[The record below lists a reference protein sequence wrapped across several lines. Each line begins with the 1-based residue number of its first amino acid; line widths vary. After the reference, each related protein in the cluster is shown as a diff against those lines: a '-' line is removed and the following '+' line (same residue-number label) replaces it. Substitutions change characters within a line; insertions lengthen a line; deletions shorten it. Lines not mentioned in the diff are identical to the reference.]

1 MAAITNLV
9 LNNGTS
15 DVTFQPSSKKG
26 NVVTW
31 TAPAESVALMPRIS
45 SDAYPVTSTQANRR
59 IKYTVA
65 FPILSTSIND
75 VKSIETGH
83 LNLDLKVPQVM
94 TTAQLK
100 QLRTLLS
107 NLLINSLIIDQID
120 NGNNPY

>member
-31 TAPAESVALMPRIS
+31 TAPAGSVALMPRIS
-45 SDAYPVTSTQANRR
+45 ADAYPVTSTQANRR
-59 IKYTVA
+59 VKYTVA
-65 FPILSTSIND
+65 FPIISESING
-75 VKSIETGH
+75 VRSVETGH
-83 LNLDLKVPQVM
+83 FNVDLKVPQVM
-94 TTAQLK
+94 TPAQLK
-100 QLRTLLS
+100 QLRSLLS